1 MLVMLQGWIKA
12 LLLLLDHLILRK
24 HETTNIEIE
33 SKALIDQ
40 YEILGKQAYDLS
52 RMNQISLYQAAKQ
65 LQTINA
71 PALTIYAHARD
82 QEKQVRRER
91 NKKIAQLRSAGYR
104 IQDIAKIA
112 GVSPATVSRVLCAA
126 KLPSQQQI
134 KQSHPALAIPN
145 FLT

>member
-1 MLVMLQGWIKA
+1 
-12 LLLLLDHLILRK
+12 
-24 HETTNIEIE
+24 
-33 SKALIDQ
+33 
-40 YEILGKQAYDLS
+40 DLS
-52 RMNQISLYQAAKQ
+52 RMERLSLYQAAKQ

-126 KLPSQQQI
+126 KLLSQQQI
-134 KQSHPALAIPN
+134 KQSHPALAVPN